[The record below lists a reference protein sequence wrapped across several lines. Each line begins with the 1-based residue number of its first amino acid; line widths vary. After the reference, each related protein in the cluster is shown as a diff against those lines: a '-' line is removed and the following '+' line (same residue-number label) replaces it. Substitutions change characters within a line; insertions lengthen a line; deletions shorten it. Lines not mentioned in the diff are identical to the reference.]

1 MPPRRYHRALVTL
14 HWLLALMLIV
24 ALAMG
29 TFALKT
35 VPNSSPDKIGA
46 LQGHMI
52 AGGLILLLTLARLV
66 VRLKT
71 VHPAPASTGNAMLD
85 RLAPLTHW
93 GLYVLVLL
101 MAGSGVAMSVLAG
114 LPQIVFGGVGSLPV
128 NFDALP
134 PRAVHGIVAKLLMLA
149 IGLHIAAALYHQF
162 VRRDGLLARM
172 GFGARSPCQTRRT

>member
-1 MPPRRYHRALVTL
+1 MNTPVKRYHRALVLL
-14 HWLLALMLIV
+14 HWLMAVLLGV

-35 VPNSSPDKIGA
+35 VPNSSPDKVSA

-52 AGGLILLLTLARLV
+52 AGGLILLLTLVRLI

-71 VHPAPASTGNAMLD
+71 AHPAPASTGNALLD

-93 GLYVLVLL
+93 ALYGLVFV
-101 MAGSGVAMSVLAG
+101 MAASGVALSVLAG
-114 LPQIVFGGVGSLPV
+114 LPGIVFGGAGSLPV

-134 PRAVHGIVAKLLMLA
+134 PRAVHGIVARLLMLA

-162 VRRDGLLARM
+162 VRRDGLLSRM
-172 GFGARSPCQTRRT
+172 GFGPR

>member
-1 MPPRRYHRALVTL
+1 MGTHPTRYHGALVVL
-14 HWLLALMLIV
+14 HWLLAVLLIV

-29 TFALKT
+29 TFALKP
-35 VPNSSPDKIGA
+35 VPNSSSDKIFA

-52 AGGLILLLTLARLV
+52 AGGLILLLTLTRLV

-71 VHPAPASTGNAMLD
+71 AHPAPATTGNALLD

-93 GLYVLVLL
+93 ALYGL
-101 MAGSGVAMSVLAG
+101 
-114 LPQIVFGGVGSLPV
+114 GSLPV

-162 VRRDGLLARM
+162 VRRDGLLSRM
-172 GFGARSPCQTRRT
+172 GFGAR